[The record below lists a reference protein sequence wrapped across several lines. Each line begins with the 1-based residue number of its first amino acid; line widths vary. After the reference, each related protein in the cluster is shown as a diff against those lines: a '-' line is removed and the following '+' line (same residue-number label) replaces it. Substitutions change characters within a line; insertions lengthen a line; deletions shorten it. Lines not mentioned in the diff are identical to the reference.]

1 MTDIDFSC
9 DCGKFKATLNDV
21 TAATGSH
28 VVCYCKD
35 CQAFAATLDRI
46 NEVLDDNGGTPIFQT
61 SPFRLKIREG
71 GEHLTALRLT
81 GGPLLRWYTSC
92 CHQPIGNTLNSTK
105 LPFIGLIAL
114 GQMADDPE
122 AARNALGPSRGGIY
136 TECSWRPFQ
145 GKRAFMPGLLVAM
158 MKRVL
163 GTKLAGKSL
172 ETPLFNE
179 AGEPIVDARRVS
191 KTERARADQL
201 LAARR

>member
-9 DCGKFKATLNDV
+9 DCGKFKATLN
-21 TAATGSH
+21 AATPAVGSH
-28 VVCYCKD
+28 IVCYCND

-46 NEVLDDNGGTPIFQT
+46 DHVLDDNGGTPIFQT
-61 SPFRLKIREG
+61 SPSRLRVRQGI
-71 GEHLTALRLT
+71 EHLTALRLT

-114 GQMADDPE
+114 AKMADDPE
-122 AARNALGPSRGGIY
+122 AAKKALGPSMGGIY
-136 TECSWRPFQ
+136 TESSWRPYE

-158 MKRVL
+158 MKRLL
-163 GTKLAGKSL
+163 GTKFAGKSL
-172 ETPLFNE
+172 ETPLFNDV
-179 AGEPIVDARRVS
+179 GEPIVDARRVS
-191 KTERARADQL
+191 KTERAQADQL